1 MNTARDTAAPP
12 LPLLLSMKTASQML
26 SVSRATLYR
35 LGRSGHLVLKQIGC
49 RTLVDA
55 ASVRALAENA
65 PRLEAPVKRKRA
77 A

>member
-1 MNTARDTAAPP
+1 MVTARDTVE
-12 LPLLLSMKTASQML
+12 PLLLSMKAAGQML
-26 SVSRATLYR
+26 GLSRSTLYR
-35 LGRSGHLVLKQIGC
+35 LGRSGQLVVKQIGC

-55 ASVRALAENA
+55 ASARALAENA